1 MRKKPLK
8 KAQINNSEIKP
19 YTGPTYSNVNPAP
32 GYETFPNPNHNT
44 KQTWEGTTG
53 TDWSV
58 ARDLGYTDNSREA
71 NLKLLNDLTHSVST
85 GNPDGFD
92 LQLLKMKMDQARQK
106 RQSNVPQRRNGG
118 GMLSNFKSAARF
130 DQPNFKNGRR
140 GIKK

>member
-8 KAQINNSEIKP
+8 KAQINNSEIKD
-19 YTGPTYSNVNPAP
+19 YTGPIYKNVNPTP

-44 KQTWEGTTG
+44 KQTWEGITG
-53 TDWSV
+53 SRWANAQRHGFTD
-58 ARDLGYTDNSREA
+58 GSREA

-92 LQLLKMKMDQARQK
+92 MDLLKIKMDQARQS
-106 RQSNVPQRRNGG
+106 RAPQRKNGG
-118 GMLSNFKSAARF
+118 GILSNFKSAARF